1 MAQVNNISVLA
12 IAVDAAEPTFI
23 RHLMDRG
30 ELPKLKSLLD
40 GGKWLRVKSPAHL
53 GSGSV
58 WPTFIAGQSP
68 SVHGVYGEWL
78 WDPTLMSVTRY
89 DGKRVTPFWKNLVE
103 HGVSV
108 GVLDLPFM
116 PLIGFSK
123 GFEISEWGAHDIVDG
138 ATRFAPVSIAN
149 TVAQHSPHP
158 LQTRLEI
165 SGPGDNR
172 GLEQV
177 GNICLNGIATRGKLT
192 RALLAETRPQLAII
206 GFPEL
211 HHSAHYLWHQVEVDA
226 PAYRNAGAGRF
237 MSTRPTMSD
246 IYQALDRQVGELV
259 EMVGPETSIMVFSL
273 HGMRPAF
280 GIPSFLTAWLCEQGF
295 CRLNDWRDQ
304 SWRGRARSSFA
315 TLKRHAPV
323 KLKKLYYS
331 MLPRD
336 ITYRLASTTIMPGY
350 DWAHTRAFALPTDQ
364 HGWIRVNLI
373 GREAG
378 GTVLAVNYDDTCNE
392 LERALSD
399 LRSDRGELLVDKV
412 IRTARSV
419 DEAMEQLLPDL
430 VVNWSDAVF
439 TSPLRIAG
447 SSVEGE
453 AIGKKYVAQ
462 HSLEGFCILRSDSIV
477 ADNDSVRAED
487 LNLLIAQGVDSGRAS
502 AATSS
507 FAQKVVRNVE
517 FGFAARCE
525 AVALPR
531 RKGDS

>member
-68 SVHGVYGEWL
+68 IVHGVYGEWL
-78 WDPTLMSVTRY
+78 WDPTLMSVIRY

-108 GVLDLPFM
+108 GVLDIPFM
-116 PLIGFSK
+116 PLVGVSK
-123 GFEISEWGAHDIVDG
+123 GFEISEWGAHDIVDA

-165 SGPGDNR
+165 SGPADNR

-177 GNICLNGIATRGKLT
+177 GNICVDGIATRGKLT
-192 RALLAETRPQLAII
+192 RALLAETQPQLALI
-206 GFPEL
+206 GFSEL
-211 HHSAHYLWHQVEVDA
+211 HHSAHYLWHQVEPDHLTYRDA
-226 PAYRNAGAGRF
+226 GMRSF
-237 MSTRPTMSD
+237 MNTRPTMSD
-246 IYQALDRQVGELV
+246 IYRELDRQVGELV

-280 GIPSFLTAWLCEQGF
+280 GIPSFLTSWLREQGF

-304 SWRGRARSSFA
+304 SWGGRVRSSFA
-315 TLKRHAPV
+315 TLKRHTPV
-323 KLKKLYYS
+323 SLKKIYYT

-336 ITYRLASTTIMPGY
+336 VTYRLALTTIMPGY
-350 DWAHTRAFALPTDQ
+350 DWVNTRAFALPTDQ

-378 GTVLAVNYDDTCNE
+378 GTVPAVNYDDTCNE
-392 LERALSD
+392 LERALSG
-399 LRSDRGELLVDKV
+399 LRSDRGEPLVDKV
-412 IRTARSV
+412 IRTASSV
-419 DEAMEQLLPDL
+419 DEAMERLLPDL

-439 TSPLRIAG
+439 ASTLGIAG

-462 HSLEGFCILRSDSIV
+462 HSIEGFCILRSASVV
-477 ADNDSVRAED
+477 ANSDSVRAED
-487 LNLLIAQGVDSGRAS
+487 LHLLIAQGLDSGRAS
-502 AATSS
+502 AATSI
-507 FAQKVVRNVE
+507 K
-517 FGFAARCE
+517 
-525 AVALPR
+525 
-531 RKGDS
+531 

>member
-23 RHLMDRG
+23 RHLIDHG
-30 ELPKLKSLLD
+30 ELPKLKSLLF

-58 WPTFIAGQSP
+58 WPTFIAGQNP

-78 WDPTLMSVTRY
+78 WDPTFMSVTRY
-89 DGKRVTPFWKNLVE
+89 NGKRVTPFWKNFVE
-103 HGVSV
+103 RGVSV
-108 GVLDLPFM
+108 GVLDIPFM
-116 PLIGFSK
+116 PQIGISK
-123 GFEISEWGAHDIVDG
+123 GFEISEWGPHDIVDA

-165 SGPGDNR
+165 SGLGDDR

-177 GNICLNGIATRGKLT
+177 GNICLNGIAARGKLT
-192 RALLAETRPQLAII
+192 RALLAETQPQLALI
-206 GFPEL
+206 GFSEL
-211 HHSAHYLWHQVEVDA
+211 HHAAHYLWHQVEPDHLTYRDA
-226 PAYRNAGAGRF
+226 GVGSF
-237 MSTRPTMSD
+237 TDTRPTMGD
-246 IYQALDRQVGELV
+246 IYRELDRQVGELV

-273 HGMRPAF
+273 HGMRPAL
-280 GIPSFLTAWLCEQGF
+280 GIPSFLTSWLCEQGF

-304 SWRGRARSSFA
+304 SWRGRVRSSFA
-315 TLKRHAPV
+315 ALKRHTPV
-323 KLKKLYYS
+323 KLKNLYYT

-336 ITYRLASTTIMPGY
+336 VTYRLALTTIMPGY
-350 DWAHTRAFALPTDQ
+350 DWANTRAFALPTDQ

-378 GTVLAVNYDDTCNE
+378 GTVPAVNYDETCNE
-392 LERALSD
+392 LERALSG
-399 LRSDRGELLVDKV
+399 LRSDRGEPLVNKV
-412 IRTARSV
+412 IRTARSA

-430 VVNWSDAVF
+430 VVNWSDAIF

-462 HSLEGFCILRSDSIV
+462 HSFEGFCILRSASVVAESDSI
-477 ADNDSVRAED
+477 RAED
-487 LNLLIAQGVDSGRAS
+487 LHLLIAQGLESARA
-502 AATSS
+502 
-507 FAQKVVRNVE
+507 
-517 FGFAARCE
+517 FAA
-525 AVALPR
+525 AGL
-531 RKGDS
+531 K

>member
-68 SVHGVYGEWL
+68 IVHGVYGEWL
-78 WDPTLMSVTRY
+78 WDPTLMSVIRY

-108 GVLDLPFM
+108 GVLDIPFM
-116 PLIGFSK
+116 PLVGVSK
-123 GFEISEWGAHDIVDG
+123 GFEISEWGPHDIVDA

-165 SGPGDNR
+165 SGPADNR

-177 GNICLNGIATRGKLT
+177 GNICVDGIATRGKLT
-192 RALLAETRPQLAII
+192 RALLAETQPQLALI
-206 GFPEL
+206 GFSEL
-211 HHSAHYLWHQVEVDA
+211 HHSAHYLWHQVEPDHLTYRDA
-226 PAYRNAGAGRF
+226 GMRSF
-237 MSTRPTMSD
+237 MNTRPTMSD
-246 IYQALDRQVGELV
+246 IYRELDRQVGELV

-280 GIPSFLTAWLCEQGF
+280 GIPSFLTSWLREQGF

-304 SWRGRARSSFA
+304 SWGGRVRSSFA
-315 TLKRHAPV
+315 TLKRHTPV
-323 KLKKLYYS
+323 SLKKIYYT

-336 ITYRLASTTIMPGY
+336 VTYRLALTTIMPGY
-350 DWAHTRAFALPTDQ
+350 DWVNTRAFALPTDQ

-378 GTVLAVNYDDTCNE
+378 GTVPAVNYDDTCNE
-392 LERALSD
+392 LERALSG
-399 LRSDRGELLVDKV
+399 LRSDRGEPLVDKV
-412 IRTARSV
+412 IRTASSV
-419 DEAMEQLLPDL
+419 DEAMERLLPDL

-439 TSPLRIAG
+439 ASTLGIAG

-462 HSLEGFCILRSDSIV
+462 HSIEGFCILRSASVV
-477 ADNDSVRAED
+477 ANSDSVRAED
-487 LNLLIAQGVDSGRAS
+487 LHLLIAQGLDSGRAS
-502 AATSS
+502 AATSI
-507 FAQKVVRNVE
+507 K
-517 FGFAARCE
+517 
-525 AVALPR
+525 
-531 RKGDS
+531 